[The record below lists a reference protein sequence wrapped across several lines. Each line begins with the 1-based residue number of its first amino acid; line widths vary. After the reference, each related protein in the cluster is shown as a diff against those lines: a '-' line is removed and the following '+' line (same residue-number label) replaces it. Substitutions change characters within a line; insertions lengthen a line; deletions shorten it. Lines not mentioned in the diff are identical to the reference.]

1 MFFTVTA
8 FQQCTLCSF
17 QNLKFLHTFTKIQ
30 FLMHK
35 ISLLQDGS
43 TNSSPVFSSA
53 ENSFDKS
60 KLVVRDLFSI
70 LQNLKCYPM
79 VIRLNG
85 NIFFK
90 EHKIPI
96 LKYYWILLLDRS
108 VCDGIPCSLILT
120 EHQPVQSGRQLR
132 PIRWLR
138 VTIFTGP
145 ASAHATQR

>member
-1 MFFTVTA
+1 
-8 FQQCTLCSF
+8 
-17 QNLKFLHTFTKIQ
+17 
-30 FLMHK
+30 MHK

-90 EHKIPI
+90 EHIIPI
-96 LKYYWILLLDRS
+96 LKYYWILL
-108 VCDGIPCSLILT
+108 
-120 EHQPVQSGRQLR
+120 
-132 PIRWLR
+132 
-138 VTIFTGP
+138 
-145 ASAHATQR
+145 